1 MWQQLEN
8 NWVNFFWLTGE
19 TPSTLAIIVN
29 RIANINNPFVA
40 RGRPL
45 CLDLRNQVSSALH
58 DMDLI

>member
-19 TPSTLAIIVN
+19 TPGTLGILVN
-29 RIANINNPFVA
+29 RISNVYHPFLA

-45 CLDLRNQVSSALH
+45 CLDLRNQVSLNLN
-58 DMDLI
+58 DMQLV